1 MAISSSKEVKHC
13 INIKRWRVLTLL
25 LPLWKCQIIF
35 LKMANGSTTV
45 VELSPHHPKVKGSGF
60 ASSGGTVKDPSPRDP
75 KVLGS
80 SSTASLFLGGKTG
93 WIKFLNMAISGS
105 KAVKHYI
112 SVKRSRVL
120 TPLLPL
126 CIFQNILLNMG
137 NYRSTMVEL
146 SPHHPKVKGSGFAS
160 SGSAVEDPSP
170 CDPKVMG

>member
-1 MAISSSKEVKHC
+1 MSNHIPKYGQWQYHSGRIITSSSEGQGFRLCQKWKH
-13 INIKRWRVLTLL
+13 IERPLTS
-25 LPLWKCQIIF
+25 W
-35 LKMANGSTTV
+35 
-45 VELSPHHPKVKGSGF
+45 
-60 ASSGGTVKDPSPRDP
+60 P

-80 SSTASLFLGGKTG
+80 SSTASLLLGGKTG

-105 KAVKHYI
+105 KAVKHWI

-126 CIFQNILLNMG
+126 CICQNILLNMG

-160 SGSAVEDPSP
+160 SGSTVEDPS
-170 CDPKVMG
+170 CHHSKVKGSRSTAPVALER